1 MDMQDLDLD
10 VLNNVFQDNLLI
22 IKDNVK
28 NVVKIVQNV
37 LINFIVLIVNFKIIF
52 QLKVFAG
59 NFVLLVLNKLMD
71 NVFAHLDICI

>member
-22 IKDNVK
+22 IKDNVN

-37 LINFIVLIVNFKIIF
+37 LINFIVLIVKFKIII
-52 QLKVFAG
+52 Q
-59 NFVLLVLNKLMD
+59 
-71 NVFAHLDICI
+71 